1 MEFPKFEGFKL
12 NTIAEIEVPKLSL
25 LDLSP
30 DERESIL
37 NQKDKLEEEKRK
49 LIQDLRDSVA
59 SMPGRFKYRE
69 LEEVDLNDSQVQA
82 ITDACINLTIGMIK
96 SYFPKTDEIT
106 DAEYEEFIQALAN
119 AYYEEKTLEYL
130 SGGSKDGYTEIK

>member
-59 SMPGRFKYRE
+59 SMPGRFKYIE

-130 SGGSKDGYTEIK
+130 SGGSKDGF